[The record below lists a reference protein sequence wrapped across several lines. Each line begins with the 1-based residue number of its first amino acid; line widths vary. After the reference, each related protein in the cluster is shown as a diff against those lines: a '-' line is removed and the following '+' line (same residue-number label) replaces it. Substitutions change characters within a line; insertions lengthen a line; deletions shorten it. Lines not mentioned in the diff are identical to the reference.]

1 MLNGHRGM
9 FGYYVRLRLRSG
21 GRLLKELGIVRSVLL
36 VGLLVLA
43 VAILCKVKT
52 GWMLP
57 VACLLVIGAYHQARK
72 DREFLRRFTDNVSVF
87 FCYEYLLL
95 SLPFAVIAG
104 IRGEWL
110 IALCMPLGI
119 CLLPFVP
126 PVRFRITPIRFGF
139 LYAGNMEYLRMF
151 RRMSWLYLI
160 VIGMSALGCLN
171 GNVRVAKVGMLVWGI
186 IQSGAYSYVPDAHLL
201 QKFKSYHILQREL
214 WKANSWNASVLFL
227 PFGMMCLAGGFRA
240 EDVLFFFSCLTSG
253 ILYLQSMA
261 LFRWVCPVTVGIA
274 VMQLAVCI
282 LLFAWTCFAW
292 VGCLAELTVVGILS
306 YAVWIKWKAIWK

>member
-1 MLNGHRGM
+1 M

-36 VGLLVLA
+36 LGLLALA
-43 VAILCKVKT
+43 VAILCKVEAS
-52 GWMLP
+52 WILP
-57 VACLLVIGAYHQARK
+57 VACLLVIGGYHQTRK

-104 IRGEWL
+104 IRGEWV

-151 RRMSWLYLI
+151 RRMGWLYLI
-160 VIGMSALGCLN
+160 VISISALGCLH
-171 GNVRVAKVGMLVWGI
+171 GNVRVAKAGMLLWGV
-186 IQSGAYSYVPDAHLL
+186 IQSGAYSYVPDTHLL
-201 QKFKSYHILQREL
+201 QKFKSYRILQGEL
-214 WKANSWNASVLFL
+214 WKANVWNASVLSL
-227 PFGMMCLAGGFRA
+227 PFGMMCIAGGFRT
-240 EDVLFFFSCLTSG
+240 EDMLFFFSCLMAG
-253 ILYLQSMA
+253 ILYLQIMA
-261 LFRWVCPVTVGIA
+261 LFRWVCPASAGMVM
-274 VMQLAVCI
+274 MQLAVCI
-282 LLFAWTCFAW
+282 PLFAWTCFVWA
-292 VGCLAELTVVGILS
+292 GCLAGLVIVGILS
-306 YAVWIKWKAIWK
+306 YVVWIKWKAIWK